1 MVAVFTLPLSS
12 PHLAFPGPW
21 ATGRLGPA
29 SLTLPSELMFV
40 SFEIYI
46 IEVTLLDTI
55 KLLVPPWWSGWIRM
69 SCDWLCMNLPE
80 LTSFDAQVKSAQDNM
95 LLPSGYLYPDLD
107 GGIICYSVLQPTYHR
122 G

>member
-1 MVAVFTLPLSS
+1 
-12 PHLAFPGPW
+12 
-21 ATGRLGPA
+21 
-29 SLTLPSELMFV
+29 
-40 SFEIYI
+40 
-46 IEVTLLDTI
+46 
-55 KLLVPPWWSGWIRM
+55 M
-69 SCDWLCMNLPE
+69 SYDWLCMNLPE